1 MSNPSSSH
9 VPFKVGLT
17 GGIASGK
24 STVSKLFETLGIP
37 VIDTDIIAREA
48 VIPGQPALRKITELF
63 GLDILHQDKTLNRS
77 KLRSLVFSDA
87 NKRQQLEAILHPV
100 IRRMTLEAAENV
112 TSPYTIIVVPLMF
125 ETGFNK
131 LTDRVISVN
140 SDEEQRLTRL
150 IERDS
155 INETEGRNIIASQIS
170 SAERNRLA
178 DDIIENTGSIDA
190 LAEQVNALHKKYLD
204 IRAQLNS

>member
-204 IRAQLNS
+204 ISAQLNS